1 MADIA
6 LEQLTTTW
14 VDLDTKDSLAADKDY
29 LIQNRGADFCLA
41 FVGSAEPAADDVD
54 GVIIAPMMQVHY
66 KKGSG
71 TLYVRAYNSSC
82 SINVS
87 EAD

>member
-1 MADIA
+1 MTDIA

-14 VDLDTKDSLAADKDY
+14 VDLDTKDSLVADTDY

-41 FVGSAEPAADDVD
+41 FVGSAEPAANDID
-54 GVIIAPMMQVHY
+54 GVIIPPMVQVHY
-66 KKGSG
+66 KKGTG

-87 EAD
+87 EAE